1 MSLAIRL
8 SALALICAA
17 GPASAAWEARR
28 VTPAQLRQAMN
39 DDQAI
44 TIVDVR
50 APAAYAQ
57 GHIPGAINVP
67 YADLRTG
74 GRPPATLRKD
84 NPAYLYCT

>member
-1 MSLAIRL
+1 MSHAIRL
-8 SALALICAA
+8 AAILLVCAA

-28 VTPAQLRQAMN
+28 VTPAQLRQAMQ

-44 TIVDVR
+44 AIVDVR
-50 APAAYAQ
+50 SPEAYAS

-67 YADLRTG
+67 FAGLRRG